1 MNTPDLLPSVRRD
14 ELAYHASPTTHG
26 EKVGPGLTHAERST
40 HIEAAARSWRGAS
53 LAAITWSTP
62 EGVPDAASVFPLS
75 ENGVPFLALPYA
87 RLELAR
93 ALDASAQVVLAVNT
107 SAADADAPRIMVRGR
122 AEVIDDPKGDRF
134 HDGGMIEMELAKYPA
149 SRRRLDSLL
158 LRREHWWFLPRLLVR
173 IAGLADPRT
182 LPPGDALLVTGGA
195 SLDVR
200 SCHLEQRD
208 PLVLRTD
215 ARPADSPPADP
226 FPAGPRPAVVLEHGG
241 DLPALERPWERRWR
255 GTLVE
260 DRFET
265 DTVTGDGPQDRPLTL
280 RQRMRAEKQ
289 LERACKAGLRSA
301 GHA

>member
-1 MNTPDLLPSVRRD
+1 MLHEHTGSSRELRRD
-14 ELAYHASPTTHG
+14 GLTYHARSTTQG
-26 EKVGPGLTHAERST
+26 ERGGSGLTDAERST
-40 HIEAAARSWRGAS
+40 HIDTAARSWRRAP

-75 ENGVPFLALPYA
+75 ENGVPFLALSYA

-93 ALDASAQVVLAVNT
+93 ALEASAQVVLAVPA
-107 SAADADAPRIMVRGR
+107 SAADADAPPIVVRGH

-134 HDGGMIEMELAKYPA
+134 HDSGMIEMELAKYPA

-173 IAGLADPRT
+173 IGGLTDART

-195 SLDVR
+195 SLEVR
-200 SCHLEQRD
+200 SCRLEQRD
-208 PLVLRTD
+208 PLVLR
-215 ARPADSPPADP
+215 ADPHPADP
-226 FPAGPRPAVVLEHGG
+226 RPAGPRPAVVLEHGG

-260 DRFET
+260 ERFET
-265 DTVTGDGPQDRPLTL
+265 DTVTGDVPQDRPLTL